1 MIQLRQLILASLLAV
16 LLAGCGK
23 VEPLPS
29 GGFDAQA
36 VLSTNILHLGDLVTL
51 TQTARHPT
59 GSRIV
64 FPTLG
69 NGKKVVVQN
78 RSIETRILSDDILQ
92 TEETLQLTSFRIGDW
107 IVDTNPAVCILSDGT
122 EKEQPL
128 PSLTLH
134 VESTLNETNQT
145 ILSDIHG
152 TIKPPL
158 RIPRWLWISALAI
171 LLLTALYFLVRYLW
185 KSPASPFTPEPI
197 IPPHI
202 IAQKALAALRN
213 ESWIPEPFFVQLS
226 LILRIYLENR
236 FHLNAPESTTE
247 ELTEKLQPE
256 HRDALGPLFTQADLV
271 KFARA
276 DAQQAALQT
285 AFQTVENFVTQT
297 TQSSD
302 SSDRSDLSDS
312 LST

>member
-1 MIQLRQLILASLLAV
+1 MKPLWSAILCLLI
-16 LLAGCGK
+16 AGCGK
-23 VEPLPS
+23 VEPLPP
-29 GGFDAQA
+29 GGFDAHA
-36 VLSTNILHLGDLVTL
+36 ILNTNVLHVGDLVTL

-69 NGKKVVVQN
+69 NGKQIVVRN

-107 IVDTNPAVCILSDGT
+107 IVATNPTVCILSDGT
-122 EKEQPL
+122 EKEQTL
-128 PSLTLH
+128 PPLTLH
-134 VESTLNETNQT
+134 TQSTLNETNQT
-145 ILSDIHG
+145 LLSDIHG

-171 LLLTALYFLVRYLW
+171 LLLTAIYFLIRYLW
-185 KSPASPFTPEPI
+185 KSPSSPFTPKPI

-202 IAQKALAALRN
+202 IAQEALAALRN
-213 ESWIPEPFFVQLS
+213 KPWVPEPFFVQLS
-226 LILRIYLENR
+226 LILRTYLENR
-236 FHLNAPESTTE
+236 FNLNAPESTTE
-247 ELTEKLQPE
+247 ELTEKLPPE
-256 HRDALGPLFTQADLV
+256 HREALGNLFTQADLV

-285 AFQTVENFVTQT
+285 AFQTVTQFVDQT
-297 TQSSD
+297 AEYRISNKEPQNEKI
-302 SSDRSDLSDS
+302 
-312 LST
+312 